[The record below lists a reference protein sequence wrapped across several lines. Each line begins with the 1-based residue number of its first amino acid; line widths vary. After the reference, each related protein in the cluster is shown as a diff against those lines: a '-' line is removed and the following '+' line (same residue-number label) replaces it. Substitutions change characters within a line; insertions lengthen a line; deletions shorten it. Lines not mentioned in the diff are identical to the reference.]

1 MKKFSSN
8 WRKVASNL
16 SNVRKTADY
25 QADAESR
32 GIIIQEGKLF
42 MIKFHT
48 IKTILINFDV
58 KYISYLKPVFC
69 TEGSSTPSKGRKFE
83 GMSSKTQKS
92 VKDDVPGQVSRNL
105 QIIG

>member
-25 QADAESR
+25 QANAESR
-32 GIIIQEGKLF
+32 GIIAQEGRLL

-48 IKTILINFDV
+48 IKTIILLEQF
-58 KYISYLKPVFC
+58 
-69 TEGSSTPSKGRKFE
+69 
-83 GMSSKTQKS
+83 
-92 VKDDVPGQVSRNL
+92 
-105 QIIG
+105 